1 MLIYPYYNE
10 ILAISE
16 IEILLICHRGVL
28 YQMINLEWYR
38 IFMYTAQHKNLT
50 KAAQQ
55 LHITQPSVSYAIK
68 QMEEALDVQ
77 LFHRLSKGV
86 ELTEEGQALLKY
98 VEQSFDMLNS
108 GQKHLQNLKQLHVG
122 EIRIGA
128 SDSLIK
134 HLLLPQLN
142 TFHSEHPSIRIRLS
156 RGKTPEI
163 TKRVKEGEIDFALVH
178 MPIDDPDLNIQTLV
192 ELEDIFVVGEAYRQW
207 STRSITIQEL
217 AEIPLILLSP
227 GSSTRVFID
236 QWFAA
241 KGISVTPDIEL
252 GSIELLSEFARLGYG
267 ATFISRSFVQDELK
281 NGTLFE
287 LNINSILPS
296 RSIGFAVREH
306 TKLSLAAE
314 TFMNH
319 LHLGNKDIN

>member
-1 MLIYPYYNE
+1 
-10 ILAISE
+10 
-16 IEILLICHRGVL
+16 
-28 YQMINLEWYR
+28 MINLEWYR

-50 KAAQQ
+50 KAAQK

-68 QMEEALDVQ
+68 QLEESLEVQ

-86 ELTEEGQALLKY
+86 ELTEEGQALLRY
-98 VEQSFDMLNS
+98 VEHSFDMLDS
-108 GQKHLQNLKQLHVG
+108 GQKHLQNLKQLNVG

-142 TFHSEHPSIRIRLS
+142 TFHSEHPAIRIRLS

-178 MPIDDPDLNIQTLV
+178 MPIEDADLNIQTLV
-192 ELEDIFVVGEAYRQW
+192 ELEDIFVVGKAYQQW
-207 STRSITIQEL
+207 STRLITIQEL

-227 GSSTRVFID
+227 GSSTRIFID

-267 ATFISRSFVQDELK
+267 AAFISRSFVQDELQR
-281 NGTLFE
+281 GTLFE
-287 LNINSILPS
+287 LKIDSSLPS

-306 TKLSLAAE
+306 TKLSIAAE
-314 TFMNH
+314 TFMQY
-319 LHLGNKDIN
+319 LRPGNPTDKVRSSCD